1 MRSSVTTALGID
13 VTEAEI
19 SVVLLGKADDGFR
32 VLHAMRAPVP
42 EGAIEHGRI
51 VGPSAVLGA
60 LKTLRERHKTRTRRV
75 ALSLPIPGTL
85 TRVIPLE
92 ELDPQQIARFVQD
105 EVRQYASFSGR
116 ATVSDFRVLVP
127 ATPGTAGKLLVS
139 AADHEGAA
147 TLVSTCRN
155 AGMPSTTVESGVTAC
170 LRAFTEIRTSGAG
183 DWTLLALRKDGTL
196 TLCVLRKAILDYI
209 RTKTIPTVDTGPQD
223 VHEWVADECN
233 AVVEFYRLEGVAASG
248 HWDVVVIDDTDGGFS
263 EEDQGAISKRLSV
276 DDVKFWTRAQ
286 WLAGLAIDGHMDE
299 ELSIAGVGLAVGLL
313 RQDDHGSSVNLL
325 PQEERR
331 ALAARRNMLLAAN
344 ALAMLVLAV
353 VLISG
358 GFSWM
363 AQRANRNTAD
373 LKQAALERGDRPL
386 PLAVNAL
393 TSLEQH
399 TSAMSAEMNCL
410 RHVSESRVDLDWG
423 CLLADI
429 RDAVPNALHITE
441 LSLGEGPA
449 IQVEG
454 VSESYEGVDTFVEML
469 NRSDHIRHAAL
480 VRKARSTAEANVRY
494 VVKCSLIARKI
505 R

>member
-1 MRSSVTTALGID
+1 MKSSVTTALGID
-13 VTEAEI
+13 VTEAQI
-19 SVVLLGKADDGFR
+19 SVVLLGKADGGFR
-32 VLHAMRAPVP
+32 ILHATRTPVP

-51 VGPSAVLGA
+51 VDPSVVLAA
-60 LKTLRERHKTRTRRV
+60 LKTLREHHKNRTRRV

-92 ELDPQQIARFVQD
+92 ELDPQQIARFVEG
-105 EVRQYASFSGR
+105 EVKQYASFSGR

-127 ATPGTAGKLLVS
+127 AMPGTTGKLLVS

-170 LRAFTEIRTSGAG
+170 LRAFTETRTSASG

-196 TLCVLRKAILDYI
+196 TLCVLRKGILDYI
-209 RTKTIPTVDTGPQD
+209 RTKTIPTMDAEPQD
-223 VHEWVADECN
+223 VHEWVANECN
-233 AVVEFYRLEGVAASG
+233 AVVEFYRLAGGTASG
-248 HWDVVVIDDTDGGFS
+248 RWDVLVIDDTDGGFS
-263 EEDQGAISKRLSV
+263 EEDQGIISRFLSV
-276 DDVKFWTRAQ
+276 DDVKFWTRTQ
-286 WLAGLAIDGHMDE
+286 WLAELAIDGQIDE
-299 ELSIAGVGLAVGLL
+299 KLSIAGVGLAIRSL

-331 ALAARRNMLLAAN
+331 AIVVRRNMLLVAN
-344 ALAMLVLAV
+344 ALATLMLAV
-353 VLISG
+353 VLIGG

-363 AQRANRNTAD
+363 AERANRNTVNLRRAS
-373 LKQAALERGDRPL
+373 LERGDRPL
-386 PLAVNAL
+386 PQAVNAL
-393 TSLEQH
+393 TFLEQR

-410 RHVSESRVDLDWG
+410 RRVPESRVDLDWG
-423 CLLADI
+423 RLLADI
-429 RDAVPNALHITE
+429 RDAVPKALQITE
-441 LSLGEGPA
+441 LSLAEGPA

-454 VSESYEGVDTFVEML
+454 VSESYEGVDTFVGML